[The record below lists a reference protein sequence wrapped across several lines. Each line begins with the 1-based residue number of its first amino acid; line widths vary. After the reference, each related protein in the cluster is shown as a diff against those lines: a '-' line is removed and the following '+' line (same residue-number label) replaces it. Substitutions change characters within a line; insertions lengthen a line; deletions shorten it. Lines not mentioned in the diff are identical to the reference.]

1 MTAAYARKSPNLYR
15 IIHSTS
21 TNDGWNWGLFPS
33 HNRRYRKP
41 FSMSKKHGSNNAQI
55 LLFPNGEPVPVID
68 MEQSSA
74 LSAWVPTDR
83 LSASHRQPKGL
94 CDVVLSGSFR
104 RDVEGLRLVHQELQ
118 DLGCVVLSPRH
129 VQPATEVDGFVFM
142 KGEETE
148 TPNRIELRHLEAI
161 EKAAF
166 MWLHAPEG
174 YVGLSA
180 SLEVG
185 FAHAQGVPVFSRDP
199 VQDPTLSCF
208 VKQVDSPSAALA
220 ATVGG
225 QMPIPA
231 SNLPALQRYYK
242 RIATQ
247 RGYERETA
255 QNCLLLMVEEVGELA
270 HTIRKRE
277 KLARHSPSHQTSAA
291 HEVADVFLYV
301 VHMAN
306 ILGLDLGSAVRD
318 KEELNSSRF
327 LRAQQ

>member
-1 MTAAYARKSPNLYR
+1 
-15 IIHSTS
+15 
-21 TNDGWNWGLFPS
+21 
-33 HNRRYRKP
+33 
-41 FSMSKKHGSNNAQI
+41 MSRKHGSNDSQI
-55 LLFPNGEPVPVID
+55 LLFPSGEPVPVID
-68 MEQSSA
+68 MEQSGAS
-74 LSAWVPTDR
+74 SAWVPTDR
-83 LSASHRQPKGL
+83 LSASRRQPKGL

-104 RDVEGLRLVHQELQ
+104 RDVEGLRLIHQELQ
-118 DLGCVVLSPRH
+118 DLGCVVLSPRY
-129 VQPATEVDGFVFM
+129 VQPAAEVDGFVFM

-148 TPNRIELRHLEAI
+148 TPNRIELRHLDAI
-161 EKAAF
+161 EKAGF

-185 FAHAQGVPVFSRDP
+185 FAHAQGVPVFSRDL
-199 VQDPTLSCF
+199 VSDPTLSCF

-220 ATVGG
+220 SAVGG
-225 QMPIPA
+225 RLPVPT
-231 SNLPALQRYYK
+231 SSLPALQRYYK
-242 RIATQ
+242 RVAAQ

-277 KLARHSPSHQTSAA
+277 KLVRHGTPHQTNAA
-291 HEVADVFLYV
+291 HEVADVFLYI

-306 ILGLDLGSAVRD
+306 ILGLDLGSAVRE
-318 KEELNSSRF
+318 KEDLNTARF

>member
-1 MTAAYARKSPNLYR
+1 
-15 IIHSTS
+15 
-21 TNDGWNWGLFPS
+21 
-33 HNRRYRKP
+33 
-41 FSMSKKHGSNNAQI
+41 MSKHHGSNDAQI
-55 LLFPNGEPVPVID
+55 LLFPSGEAVPVIE
-68 MEQSSA
+68 MEQLGASA
-74 LSAWVPTDR
+74 SWVPTER
-83 LSASHRQPKGL
+83 PSASRRQPKGL

-118 DLGCVVLSPRH
+118 DLGCVILSPRN

-148 TPNRIELRHLEAI
+148 APNRIELRHLEAI
-161 EKAAF
+161 ERAGF

-185 FAHAQGVPVFSRDP
+185 FAHAQGVPVFSRDS
-199 VQDPTLSCF
+199 VSDPTLSCF
-208 VKQVDSPSAALA
+208 VKHVDSPSAALSSI
-220 ATVGG
+220 VGG
-225 QMPIPA
+225 QVPVPA

-277 KLARHSPSHQTSAA
+277 KLARHGPSHQTNAA
-291 HEVADVFLYV
+291 HEVADVFLYI

-306 ILGLDLGSAVRD
+306 ILGFDLGSAVRE
-318 KEELNSSRF
+318 KEELNSARF

>member
-1 MTAAYARKSPNLYR
+1 
-15 IIHSTS
+15 
-21 TNDGWNWGLFPS
+21 
-33 HNRRYRKP
+33 
-41 FSMSKKHGSNNAQI
+41 MSKKHGSNNAQI

-68 MEQSSA
+68 MDQSGPS
-74 LSAWVPTDR
+74 SAWVPTDR
-83 LSASHRQPKGL
+83 LPASHRKPTGL

-104 RDVEGLRLVHQELQ
+104 RDVEGLRLIHQELQ

-129 VQPATEVDGFVFM
+129 VQPATELDGFVFM
-142 KGEETE
+142 KGEEGE
-148 TPNRIELRHLEAI
+148 TPTRIELRHLDAI

-185 FAHAQGVPVFSRDP
+185 FAHAQGVPVFSRDS

-208 VKQVDSPSAALA
+208 IKHVDSPSAALA
-220 ATVGG
+220 SVVGG
-225 QMPIPA
+225 AQMPIPA

-242 RIATQ
+242 RIATA

-270 HTIRKRE
+270 HTIRKSE
-277 KLARHSPSHQTSAA
+277 KLVRHSPSHQTNAA
-291 HEVADVFLYV
+291 HEVADVFLYI

-306 ILGLDLGSAVRD
+306 ILGLDLGSAVRE
-318 KEELNSSRF
+318 KEELNSARF
-327 LRAQQ
+327 QRAQR